1 MPKRILL
8 ADDSVTIQKVI
19 AITFADKEF
28 DLTTVRDGNA
38 AISRVREVSPDIVLA
53 DVSMP
58 EKNGYQVCKEIKEDA
73 GLHDIPVLLLAGTF
87 EPYNEEEGKNAGV
100 DDFIL
105 KPFESQELIDK
116 VESLLSGS
124 QSSEETSL
132 DQSLP
137 SEEPSDGFVKE
148 SSFETS
154 SVDEVKQTAGSP
166 EEGKDDWDISGID
179 DLMEVEEEAI
189 TSEEFEEEISLDEG
203 DEEESFQLLEEEDL
217 GGLLEDESGDELKEE
232 VLIDADDK
240 SSQEAGE
247 ESNDEEDL
255 ELLDELEPI
264 EILAEV
270 GEETSESEEVADELK
285 IEEPDLL
292 AKPELEDI
300 SSKGDERL
308 DSEEGS
314 SDFELEEHSLEE
326 IDLGEPS
333 LEGVLDDPAEQTA
346 ESGEVSGETELD
358 ELSTNGADLLDEPEF
373 LEESAS
379 EEVLPV
385 TEEETSD
392 EQKLEEPIIEE
403 PDLLEDSA
411 FDEVLPEE
419 DITEEHVSEPD
430 VEEDILTFEAGEEQ
444 PTQVSEP
451 AAMVLETQV
460 KESLGEPLASE
471 HVEQLVNKVV
481 REVVEKV
488 AWDIVPGLIANA
500 IQEEIKKVK
509 EAMSKTG

>member
-38 AISRVREVSPDIVLA
+38 AISRIREVNPDIVLA

-58 EKNGYQVCKEIKEDA
+58 EKNGYQVCREIKEDA

-87 EPYNEEEGKNAGV
+87 EPYNEEEGKNAGA

-116 VESLLSGS
+116 VESLLSGKR
-124 QSSEETSL
+124 SSKEK
-132 DQSLP
+132 SLP
-137 SEEPSDGFVKE
+137 SEETSDDLAKE

-154 SVDEVKQTAGSP
+154 SGDEIEQTAGSS
-166 EEGKDDWDISGID
+166 EEGKDEWDISDID
-179 DLMEVEEEAI
+179 DFMEVEEEAI
-189 TSEEFEEEISLDEG
+189 TSEEVEEEISLDAG
-203 DEEESFQLLEEEDL
+203 DEEESFQLLEEEDF
-217 GGLLEDESGDELKEE
+217 GDLLEDESGDELKEE
-232 VLIDADDK
+232 VLVDADDK
-240 SSQEAGE
+240 SLQAAGE
-247 ESNDEEDL
+247 ESNDEDDL

-264 EILAEV
+264 EILADV
-270 GEETSESEEVADELK
+270 KEETTSESEEVADELK

-300 SSKGDERL
+300 SSKDDEKL
-308 DSEEGS
+308 DNEEVS

-326 IDLGEPS
+326 IDLGES
-333 LEGVLDDPAEQTA
+333 
-346 ESGEVSGETELD
+346 S
-358 ELSTNGADLLDEPEF
+358 LDEPEF
-373 LEESAS
+373 IEESAS
-379 EEVLPV
+379 EEVLPG

-392 EQKLEEPIIEE
+392 EQKLEGPIIEE

-411 FDEVLPEE
+411 FDEVLPEKG
-419 DITEEHVSEPD
+419 ITEEPVSEPD
-430 VEEDILTFEAGEEQ
+430 VEEDILTFEASEEQ

-451 AAMVLETQV
+451 AATVLETKV
-460 KESLGEPLASE
+460 KESLEESLDSK

-488 AWDIVPGLIANA
+488 AWDIVPGLIENV
-500 IQEEIKKVK
+500 IQEELKKVK
-509 EAMSKTG
+509 EAMSKTK